1 VLLVAGALRGL
12 ALPWG
17 STALA
22 LPATYCSSGYDAIA
36 GSGQYGATAGSSVV
50 LAPMRVAAVLP
61 LRAAG
66 RCVAAAARP
75 KTGMLP

>member
-1 VLLVAGALRGL
+1 
-12 ALPWG
+12 
-17 STALA
+17 
-22 LPATYCSSGYDAIA
+22 
-36 GSGQYGATAGSSVV
+36 
-50 LAPMRVAAVLP
+50 MRVAAVLP